1 MHSIRFL
8 LLLLIFFNSFWQ
20 ECNDTSQVKMKIN
33 CSLAVILMWQVLV
46 VYTATGQEAEEG
58 RIFVETSKS
67 NENPGYFFSYTD
79 PHSLSLP
86 LSFWDSGFNLTSRDF
101 IKMIPER
108 NSIKDPEYFFDDT
121 WNNTIPLYP
130 GLGNYQNFG
139 GTLGKINYHKVFV
152 VEYGAFINTKY
163 GYLLSSS
170 RIAFGAN
177 LLFKYNIT
185 ERLQF
190 LVWGQF
196 LTPDHDF
203 DHVVGRTTFFPG
215 TSLGSALQYN
225 SNENTKIKV
234 GVEYQYNQAEKAW
247 KAESGGKVSFHF

>member
-1 MHSIRFL
+1 MHDLSGI
-8 LLLLIFFNSFWQ
+8 
-20 ECNDTSQVKMKIN
+20 KMKIN
-33 CSLAVILMWQVLV
+33 YSLAVILAWQVLV
-46 VYTATGQEAEEG
+46 VYTATGQGVEEN
-58 RIFVETSKS
+58 RISVSNSKS

-86 LSFWDSGFNLTSRDF
+86 LSLWNSSYNLTSSDF

-108 NSIKDPEYFFDDT
+108 NSIKNPDYFFGDT

-130 GLGNYQNFG
+130 GLGSYQNFG
-139 GTLGKINYHKVFV
+139 GTLGKMNYTKVFAM
-152 VEYGAFINTKY
+152 EYGAFINAKY

-170 RIAFGAN
+170 QIAFGAN

-190 LVWGQF
+190 LIWGQF
-196 LTPDHDF
+196 LTPDNNF
-203 DHVVGRTTFFPG
+203 DRVIGRTTFFPG
-215 TSLGSALQYN
+215 TSLGSGLQYN
-225 SNENTKIKV
+225 SNESTKIKV
-234 GVEYQYNQAEKAW
+234 GVEYRYNQSEKAW